1 MKNLWQETV
10 HIGITPEMNFTK
22 RRNTKVINMV
32 VAFVIVTSIAYTV
45 SSLAF
50 NELLVALI
58 NFSNV
63 IVALVSYYLHY
74 KHRYQFAKFLLI
86 FHSIFLFVGFSI
98 IFGEELV
105 TENFAF
111 WGIVFVALIYAN
123 RFYVVTFS
131 LLYALAF
138 VAVRTYFH
146 LGYAPIVSIP
156 VSNYFYHINLLMP
169 FLLIFFTLELF
180 KKESGFFQHEV
191 ELKNAELM
199 QQKEEIETQRDNLS
213 QLHEEVI
220 SQRDVLEEK
229 SREII
234 RKNKQITDSMNYARR
249 IQGAILP
256 SPQEIKCYLP
266 QLCLFHSPKD
276 IVSGDF
282 YWFEAVQPVYSS
294 VTNDR
299 RGGGVFIAAADCT
312 GHGVSGAMMS
322 MLGSNSLSQIV
333 NELKITEPA
342 QILRELDVKIRKQ
355 LRQDSSTS
363 DLRDGMD
370 IALLMFDIDF
380 SKVYF
385 AGAQRPL
392 YLIRNKELIEYKGDK
407 NPIGSG
413 FYDQK
418 TFTLHTIDL
427 LPNDILYICTDGF
440 SDQFDK
446 ENKTKFGT
454 KRLKELLHDLQRYDF
469 ELHENI
475 IKNTYMGWKGKNTQV
490 DDVLLLGIKF

>member
-1 MKNLWQETV
+1 LWQEAV
-10 HIGITPEMNFTK
+10 HIGITPEMSFTK
-22 RRNTKVINMV
+22 RRNIKVINMV
-32 VAFVIVTSIAYTV
+32 VALVITMSIAYTV

-50 NELLVALI
+50 KAFLVALI

-86 FHSIFLFVGFSI
+86 FHSVILFVGFSV

-111 WGIVFVALIYAN
+111 WGIVFVALIYSN
-123 RFYVVTFS
+123 RTYVIGFS

-138 VAVRTYFH
+138 VGIRTYFH
-146 LGYAPIVSIP
+146 LGFQPLVNIP
-156 VSNYFYHINLLMP
+156 VSEYFYHVNLLMP

-191 ELKNAELM
+191 ELKNAELL
-199 QQKEEIETQRDNLS
+199 QQKEEIETQRDNLAH
-213 QLHEEVI
+213 LNEEVV

-229 SREII
+229 SREIN

-249 IQGAILP
+249 IQSAILP
-256 SPQEIKCYLP
+256 TSQEIKSYLP
-266 QLCLFHSPKD
+266 QLCLFHSPKEV
-276 IVSGDF
+276 VSGDF

-299 RGGGVFIAAADCT
+299 RGGGVFLAAADCT

-333 NELKITEPA
+333 NELKLTEPA
-342 QILRELDVKIRKQ
+342 QILHELDTKIRKQ
-355 LRQDSSTS
+355 LRQDTSAS

-380 SKVYF
+380 SKLYF

-440 SDQFDK
+440 SDQFDR

-454 KRLKELLHDLQRYDF
+454 KRLKELLQDMQRYEF
-469 ELHENI
+469 ELHEGI
-475 IKNTYMGWKGKNTQV
+475 IKNTYLGWKGNNSQV
-490 DDVLLLGIKF
+490 DDVLLIGIKF

>member
-1 MKNLWQETV
+1 MKNLWQEAV
-10 HIGITPEMNFTK
+10 HLGITPEMSFTK
-22 RRNTKVINMV
+22 RRNIKVINMV
-32 VAFVIVTSIAYTV
+32 VAMVMAMSIAYTL

-50 NELLVALI
+50 NEFLVALI

-74 KHRYQFAKFLLI
+74 KHRYQFAKFVLI
-86 FHSIFLFVGFSI
+86 FHSIFLFVGFSLL
-98 IFGEELV
+98 FGEELV

-111 WGIVFVALIYAN
+111 WGIVFVALIYTKRN
-123 RFYVVTFS
+123 YIIIFS
-131 LLYALAF
+131 LLYVLAF
-138 VAVRTYFH
+138 VFVKTYFH
-146 LGYAPIVSIP
+146 VGYQPIVSIP
-156 VSNYFYHINLLMP
+156 VSNYFYHINLIMP
-169 FLLIFFTLELF
+169 FALIFFTIELF

-191 ELKNAELM
+191 EIKNVELM
-199 QQKEEIETQRDNLS
+199 QQKEEIAAQRDNLS
-213 QLHEEVI
+213 HMNEEIVA
-220 SQRDVLEEK
+220 QRDVLEEK
-229 SREII
+229 GREIG
-234 RKNKQITDSMNYARR
+234 RKNKQIIDSMNYARR
-249 IQGAILP
+249 IQSAILP
-256 SPQEIKCYLP
+256 ATSQIRHYLP
-266 QLCLFHSPKD
+266 DLCLFHSPKD

-299 RGGGVFIAAADCT
+299 RGGGVFVAVADCT

-322 MLGSNSLSQIV
+322 MLGSNSLTQIV

-342 QILRELDVKIRKQ
+342 QILHELDANIRKQ
-355 LRQDSSTS
+355 LKQDQDGS

-370 IALLMFDIDF
+370 VALLMFDIDF
-380 SKVYF
+380 KHIYF

-413 FYDQK
+413 FYDHK
-418 TFTLHTIDL
+418 TFTLHTIEL
-427 LPNDILYICTDGF
+427 LPNDIIYICTDGIA
-440 SDQFDK
+440 DQFDK

-454 KRLKELLHDLQRYDF
+454 RRLRELLQDLQRYDF
-469 ELHENI
+469 ELHEGI
-475 IKNTYMGWKGKNTQV
+475 IRNTYLAWKGQNHQV

>member
-1 MKNLWQETV
+1 MKNLWQEAV

-22 RRNTKVINMV
+22 RRNIKVINMV
-32 VAFVIVTSIAYTV
+32 VALVITMSIAYTV

-50 NELLVALI
+50 KAFLVALI

-74 KHRYQFAKFLLI
+74 RHRYQFAKFLLI
-86 FHSIFLFVGFSI
+86 FHSVILFVGFSV

-111 WGIVFVALIYAN
+111 WGIVFVALIYSKRA
-123 RFYVVTFS
+123 YVVGFS

-138 VAVRTYFH
+138 VGIRTYFH
-146 LGYAPIVSIP
+146 FGYQPFVNIP
-156 VSNYFYHINLLMP
+156 VSEYFYHVNLLMP

-191 ELKNAELM
+191 ELKNVELL
-199 QQKEEIETQRDNLS
+199 QQKEEIETQRDNLA
-213 QLHEEVI
+213 QLNEEVI
-220 SQRDVLEEK
+220 SQRDILEER
-229 SREII
+229 SREIN

-249 IQGAILP
+249 IQTAILP
-256 SPQEIKCYLP
+256 SAQEIKHYLP
-266 QLCLFHSPKD
+266 QFCLFHSPKD
-276 IVSGDF
+276 VVSGDF

-312 GHGVSGAMMS
+312 GHGVSGAMMA

-333 NELKITEPA
+333 NELKITKPA
-342 QILRELDVKIRKQ
+342 QILRELDLKIRKQ
-355 LRQDSSTS
+355 LRQDTTAS

-413 FYDQK
+413 FYDHK
-418 TFTLHTIDL
+418 VFTLHTIDL
-427 LPNDILYICTDGF
+427 LPDDILYICTDGF
-440 SDQFDK
+440 SDQFDR

-469 ELHENI
+469 ELHEGI
-475 IKNTYMGWKGKNTQV
+475 IKNTYLGWKGHNHQV
-490 DDVLLLGIKF
+490 DDVLLMGIKF